1 MSKVNKTMF
10 GSGTMAKD
18 ADDASVDV
26 DDNAGRGRRG
36 DDDRGVNYDGMNND
50 GGFRFDIDQ
59 ATLERLS
66 RAGLAKEV
74 VRQADGSEYELGGEE
89 RTLFSMLGKDISD
102 DELREAGIVR
112 GVGVTPKKRTYY
124 DAGDDVRIVADEVR
138 VITSNAG
145 VVDVPVTS
153 EVVEEEEEEHVDFP
167 GDVASMKPRDP
178 IDMLTVARLKEVL
191 KSQGLKTSGTKGVLR
206 DRLRGH
212 VTSMLR
218 EE

>member
-102 DELREAGIVR
+102 DELREAGIVG

-124 DAGDDVRIVADEVR
+124 DAGDDVRIEADEVR

-153 EVVEEEEEEHVDFP
+153 EVVEEEEENVDFP